1 MEEEIIEE
9 EVIDEEEQEEEMT
22 PEQLKEQLAKEKE
35 EKEKWK
41 SRFKKTAAKLNNKG
55 DEEEEMDAIVER
67 KIQEKE
73 IQWKV
78 AHIVTQVPEKYR
90 EAFEAEF
97 KELTEWK
104 TLTSDNVDKYIKS
117 AMAVSIPDDSEEMD
131 AVKAI
136 AIGWGWTW
144 PKGTVEKRVSKDVEY
159 SNKLLKEQWII

>member
-73 IQWKV
+73 IQ
-78 AHIVTQVPEKYR
+78 
-90 EAFEAEF
+90 
-97 KELTEWK
+97 
-104 TLTSDNVDKYIKS
+104 
-117 AMAVSIPDDSEEMD
+117 
-131 AVKAI
+131 
-136 AIGWGWTW
+136 
-144 PKGTVEKRVSKDVEY
+144 
-159 SNKLLKEQWII
+159 